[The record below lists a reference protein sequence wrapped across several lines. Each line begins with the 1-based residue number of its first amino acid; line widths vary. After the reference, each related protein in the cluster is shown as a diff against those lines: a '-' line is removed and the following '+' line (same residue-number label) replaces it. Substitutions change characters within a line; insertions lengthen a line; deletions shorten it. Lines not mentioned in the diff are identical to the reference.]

1 MPLRKDAKVEM
12 IGKVPLFAACSRS
25 ELGKVAR
32 LADEVDLRAGRAL
45 TREGEPGREFFV
57 LLEGSAEVRRAGR
70 KIRELGPGDFFG
82 EIALVSNIPRTA
94 TVRTT
99 APTRALVIVNRD
111 FRSLLEQSPK
121 VQLKVLQALAE
132 RLAATTL

>member
-45 TREGEPGREFFV
+45 TR
-57 LLEGSAEVRRAGR
+57 
-70 KIRELGPGDFFG
+70 
-82 EIALVSNIPRTA
+82 
-94 TVRTT
+94 
-99 APTRALVIVNRD
+99 
-111 FRSLLEQSPK
+111 
-121 VQLKVLQALAE
+121 
-132 RLAATTL
+132 